1 MTGGPRREAGERA
14 APRYL
19 RFCLAVAASIA
30 FQPTSAVAQGS
41 PYVPLDDPAYRYVD
55 ALLARGGLHALSAL
69 ERPYAADA
77 LALAARDTMSLGPIG
92 RHWARALAARARSYG
107 AGYSTD
113 ARSGGERVSSLRAS
127 LAADVEV
134 AASTAARAE
143 MTVADDDAA
152 FRPAL
157 SAHGSLALDRFVA
170 AVRYR
175 ADAALADAP
184 DYGGNANGSL
194 PGRLEEAYVG
204 ARWRVA
210 ELVVGRV
217 TRDWGPLTAGGL
229 QIGPAPYSYDHLYGR
244 LGTDRLRIQ
253 TMLARLDDGPG
264 LYVPRVRRYLT
275 MHRLAGR
282 WRDLEWAG
290 TESYVYSGEGRR
302 LSLALSNP
310 FFPALATH
318 YLNDETG
325 NVSAAVDLLWR
336 SPVGLL
342 AVQAMLDDYQ
352 FESGNPGDDEPPSY
366 GVTLIVDGLPLV
378 AEHRAFASYT
388 RVANLT
394 YRTVDPG
401 DNYNFREVGLGR
413 AFSDYDEFRGGVEL
427 ALLPAMPV
435 RAYVAYRRQGSG
447 DYRLPFPPMEDYA
460 TTPAFLSAP
469 VTRVTRVAISG
480 GGTPRPGWGVE
491 GDIGYNRVRGGALLQ
506 APGGLTTL
514 INGGVAGSVRLRW
527 TPGWLR
533 GGPGRGG

>member
-1 MTGGPRREAGERA
+1 MIVWPRRRAGERA
-14 APRYL
+14 GPHYL
-19 RFCLAVAASIA
+19 RFSLVVAATIA
-30 FQPTSAVAQGS
+30 LHPITASAQGS

-55 ALLARGGLHALSAL
+55 ALLARGGLGALSAL
-69 ERPYAADA
+69 ERPYPADA
-77 LALAARDTMSLGPIG
+77 LARAAARDTISLGPIG

-107 AGYSTD
+107 ADQSADSRPT
-113 ARSGGERVSSLRAS
+113 GERVSSIQAS
-127 LAADVEV
+127 LAADVELG
-134 AASTAARAE
+134 ASTSARGE

-157 SAHGSLALDRFVA
+157 SAHGSLAFKPFVA

-184 DYGGNANGSL
+184 DYMGNTSGWL
-194 PGRLEEAYVG
+194 PGRVEEAYVG
-204 ARWRVA
+204 ARWPIA
-210 ELVVGRV
+210 ELVVGRAV
-217 TRDWGPLTAGGL
+217 RDWGPPTAGGL
-229 QIGPAPYSYDHLYGR
+229 QIGTAPYSYDHLYGR
-244 LGTDRLRIQ
+244 LGADRLRIQ

-264 LYVPRVRRYLT
+264 LYVPRVRRYLV

-282 WRDLEWAG
+282 WRELEWAG

-318 YLNDETG
+318 YMNDETG

-342 AVQAMLDDYQ
+342 AVQAMVDDYQ
-352 FESGNPGDDEPPSY
+352 FERGNPGDDEPPSY
-366 GVTLIVDGLPLV
+366 GLTVLADGLPL
-378 AEHRAFASYT
+378 AGEHRGFASYT

-401 DNYNFREVGLGR
+401 DNYDFRQVGLGR
-413 AFSDYDEFRGGVEL
+413 AFSDYDELRAGVEL
-427 ALLPAMPV
+427 ALLSALPV
-435 RAYVAYRRQGSG
+435 RAYAAYRRQGSG

-460 TTPAFLSAP
+460 TTPAFLSRP

-491 GDIGYNRVRGGALLQ
+491 GDIGYNRVRGGAVLQ
-506 APGGLTTL
+506 APGGRTTS
-514 INGGVAGSVRLRW
+514 INGGVAGSVRFRW
-527 TPGWLR
+527 TPAWLR
-533 GGPGRGG
+533 RPTR